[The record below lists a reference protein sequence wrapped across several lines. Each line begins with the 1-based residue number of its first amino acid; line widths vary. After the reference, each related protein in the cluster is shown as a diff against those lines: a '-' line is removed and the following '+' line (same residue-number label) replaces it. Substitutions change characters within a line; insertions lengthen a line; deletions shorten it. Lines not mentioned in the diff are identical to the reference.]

1 MNPTYF
7 KYELVRL
14 IRNKRFFFFSLAF
27 PLLLFIVIGGTN
39 KNATV
44 VLGGF
49 KVNFLV
55 FYCVAMAGYGAMM
68 ASMAGGSRIAAERS
82 VSWNRQ
88 LRLTPLKP
96 SQYFSGKVITASLM
110 AAVSIVVLYVAGLA
124 LGVHIDSVADWLE
137 MTGLI
142 LLCLAPFVGLGIFF
156 GHVLTVDTMGPTLGG
171 SVALLAFLGGMF
183 SPLPTTGTLHD
194 IGELLPSYWLTQAT
208 HVGVGGPVWEAK
220 GWIVVAMWTI
230 GTVLLAT
237 NAYRRD
243 TARV

>member
-1 MNPTYF
+1 
-7 KYELVRL
+7 
-14 IRNKRFFFFSLAF
+14 
-27 PLLLFIVIGGTN
+27 
-39 KNATV
+39 
-44 VLGGF
+44 
-49 KVNFLV
+49 
-55 FYCVAMAGYGAMM
+55 MAGYGAMM
-68 ASMAGGSRIAAERS
+68 ASMAGGARIAAERS
-82 VSWNRQ
+82 VGWNRQ

-96 SQYFSGKVITASLM
+96 SQYFSGKVITAYLM
-110 AAVSIVVLYVAGLA
+110 AALSIIALYAAGLA
-124 LGVHIDSVADWLE
+124 LGVHIESVAAWLE

-156 GHVLTVDTMGPTLGG
+156 GHVLTVDTMGPALGG

-183 SPLPTTGTLHD
+183 SPLPTSGTLHD
-194 IGELLPSYWLTQAT
+194 IAELLPSYWLTQAT

-220 GWIVVAMWTI
+220 GWIVVAVWTV

>member
-14 IRNKRFFFFSLAF
+14 VRNKRFFFFSLVF
-27 PLLLFIVIGGTN
+27 P
-39 KNATV
+39 
-44 VLGGF
+44 
-49 KVNFLV
+49 
-55 FYCVAMAGYGAMM
+55 
-68 ASMAGGSRIAAERS
+68 
-82 VSWNRQ
+82 
-88 LRLTPLKP
+88 
-96 SQYFSGKVITASLM
+96 
-110 AAVSIVVLYVAGLA
+110 
-124 LGVHIDSVADWLE
+124 
-137 MTGLI
+137 
-142 LLCLAPFVGLGIFF
+142 LCLAPFVGLGIFL
-156 GHVLTVDTMGPTLGG
+156 GHVLSVDTMGPALGG

-194 IGELLPSYWLTQAT
+194 IAELLPSYWLTQAT

-220 GWIVVAMWTI
+220 GWIVVAAWTV

>member
-27 PLLLFIVIGGTN
+27 PLLLFLVIGGTN

-44 VLGGF
+44 DLGNF

-68 ASMAGGSRIAAERS
+68 ASMAGGARIAAERS
-82 VSWNRQ
+82 VGWNRQ

-96 SQYFSGKVITASLM
+96 SQYFGGKVITAYLM
-110 AAVSIVVLYVAGLA
+110 AALSIVALYAAGLA
-124 LGVHIDSVADWLE
+124 LGVHIESVADWLE

-156 GHVLTVDTMGPTLGG
+156 GHVLTVDTMGPALGG

-183 SPLPTTGTLHD
+183 SPLPTSGTLHD
-194 IGELLPSYWLTQAT
+194 IAELLPSYWLTQAT
-208 HVGVGGPVWEAK
+208 NAGVGGPVWEAK
-220 GWIVVAMWTI
+220 GWIVVAVWTV